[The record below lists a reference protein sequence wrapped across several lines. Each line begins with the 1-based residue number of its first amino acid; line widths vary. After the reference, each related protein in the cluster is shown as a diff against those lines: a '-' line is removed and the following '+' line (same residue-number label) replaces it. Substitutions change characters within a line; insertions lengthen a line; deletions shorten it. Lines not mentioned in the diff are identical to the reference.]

1 MRELFKTA
9 AEIDGSLRAAGVRAA
24 VATVLAAR
32 AKPYIWLETT
42 PVDDEAEI
50 ALGATKIGGA
60 PDLPATMPW
69 PWRPPYPDHEERVE
83 EAQAAVDLFNSR
95 RAETLEEFRKQL
107 PSEEVFAAESAKV
120 DYNKYNLDFFVED
133 VRRTG
138 EPAPLGFIAQVDL
151 AEVWRTGPVDPDIPH
166 EGRLLFFYDTRLRPG
181 GYKPGD
187 ITGARLIYDL
197 TPIDSLKRAIPPTEL
212 VAPKQKVRPAHVAA
226 SRGQFRAQRC
236 VLHAGM
242 WPPHFGSPDWN
253 ACEIKARAE
262 KTVENWWYK
271 VTRDGHDHR
280 FGGHPL
286 QIQGGDMQT
295 ECALVCK
302 GLDLGDGT
310 KWNSKAAKRLKS
322 DAPNWLLL
330 MQITSDKH
338 AGMMW
343 GDVGNL
349 YVWIHR
355 DALRARR
362 FEEAR
367 VILQG
372 H

>member
-32 AKPYIWLETT
+32 AKPYIWLETS
-42 PVDDEAEI
+42 PVDNEAEI

-83 EAQAAVDLFNSR
+83 EAQAAVDLFG
-95 RAETLEEFRKQL
+95 
-107 PSEEVFAAESAKV
+107 
-120 DYNKYNLDFFVED
+120 LDFLVEEE
-133 VRRTG
+133 RRTG

-151 AEVWRTGPVDPDIPH
+151 AKVWRTGPVDPDIPH

-197 TPIDSLKRAIPPTEL
+197 TPIDSLKRAIPPAEL
-212 VAPKQKVRPAHVAA
+212 VAPKQKVPAAHVAA

-295 ECALVCK
+295 ECALVSK

-310 KWNSKAAKRLKS
+310 NRNSKAAKRLKS

-349 YVWIHR
+349 YVWIRR

-367 VILQG
+367 VILQCY
-372 H
+372 